1 MQNDRVAYR
10 LVFLAFAGVA
20 LLTGLAAGASLLG
33 VLSVAAP
40 VADLHGPLM
49 VFGFVGG
56 AIGLERAVAV
66 RRAWAWAGPAAHVA
80 GVVALLVPPAAGAD
94 LPALVPGALFAASF
108 GVLGAIYVAI
118 YRRQQTV
125 SVVVQAAGVVAAV
138 MAALLWGMTGRFET
152 VLPLAVAYVVATI
165 IGERMELARLSVA
178 GTRAEVQLT
187 WQVLAMVLA
196 AVVHAVAPRLGH
208 VLVALALIVVAA
220 TALRVDVAVNLV
232 RSRDLPRYSA
242 ACMLGGYF
250 WLVLAGFTWLAYG
263 PGAEGYAYDA
273 VVHAVFLGFVMSM
286 IFAHAPIILTAV
298 VHRRLPYRRVLY
310 VPVVLLHGGL
320 ATRLAGDF
328 LAQDAIYTAGGVI
341 TLVAVLVFV
350 GTGLVLTLRG
360 GGRAD

>member
-56 AIGLERAVAV
+56 AIELERAVAV

-80 GVVALLVPPAAGAD
+80 GVVALLVPAAAGAD
-94 LPALVPGALFAASF
+94 LPVLVPGALFAASF

-152 VLPLAVAYVVATI
+152 VLPLAVAYVVAT
-165 IGERMELARLSVA
+165 LS
-178 GTRAEVQLT
+178 
-187 WQVLAMVLA
+187 
-196 AVVHAVAPRLGH
+196 
-208 VLVALALIVVAA
+208 LI
-220 TALRVDVAVNLV
+220 
-232 RSRDLPRYSA
+232 
-242 ACMLGGYF
+242 
-250 WLVLAGFTWLAYG
+250 
-263 PGAEGYAYDA
+263 
-273 VVHAVFLGFVMSM
+273 H
-286 IFAHAPIILTAV
+286 I
-298 VHRRLPYRRVLY
+298 
-310 VPVVLLHGGL
+310 
-320 ATRLAGDF
+320 
-328 LAQDAIYTAGGVI
+328 
-341 TLVAVLVFV
+341 
-350 GTGLVLTLRG
+350 
-360 GGRAD
+360 

>member
-1 MQNDRVAYR
+1 M
-10 LVFLAFAGVA
+10 VFLAFAGVA
-20 LLTGLAAGASLLG
+20 LLAGLAAGASLLG
-33 VLSVAAP
+33 VFNAAAP

-80 GVVALLVPPAAGAD
+80 GVVTLLAPAVAGTE

-118 YRRQQTV
+118 YRRQPTV

-138 MAALLWGMTGRFET
+138 MAALLWGMTGRFAE

-165 IGERMELARLSVA
+165 IGERMELARLSVS
-178 GTRAEVQLT
+178 GTRAEIQLT

-196 AVVHAVAPRLGH
+196 AVVFAVAPRLGH
-208 VLVALALIVVAA
+208 VLVALALIVAA
-220 TALRVDVAVNLV
+220 TTALRVDVARHLV
-232 RSRDLPRYSA
+232 RSRALPRYSA

-250 WLVLAGFTWLAYG
+250 WLVVAGFTWLAYG
-263 PGAEGYAYDA
+263 VGAEGYAYDA
-273 VVHAVFLGFVMSM
+273 SVHAVFLGFVMSM

-298 VHRRLPYRRVLY
+298 VHRRLPYHRALY

-328 LAQDAIYTAGGVI
+328 LAQDAIYTVGGVI

-350 GTGLVLTLRG
+350 DTGLVLTLRG
-360 GGRAD
+360 GRRAA